1 MMGFF
6 FLSSSI
12 NKNPKGRTLSGSSCE
27 GASGFACGIVTMP
40 NRRLKEWFSPQPGVP
55 GGRQGWGLL
64 ACAWPG
70 SARWASAR
78 CFSSAAFWAGVWGFS
93 WHPPFP
99 NSVAKLCV
107 VAAQAAPG
115 TGMSYPSALASV
127 LGSVSLR
134 NAAGRPD
141 EHNAE
146 QVCKVWELS
155 RLRLS
160 ALLIFMQL
168 IEYYNSRHFFLQ
180 VTWVLMFPAELG

>member
-1 MMGFF
+1 MWHRYHA
-6 FLSSSI
+6 
-12 NKNPKGRTLSGSSCE
+12 KPEAE
-27 GASGFACGIVTMP
+27 GAVPTAAQG
-40 NRRLKEWFSPQPGVP
+40 P
-55 GGRQGWGLL
+55 GGKAGM
-64 ACAWPG
+64 G
-70 SARWASAR
+70 SAVVCLAILCPLSLGMLLLP
-78 CFSSAAFWAGVWGFS
+78 CSLLCGSLGVFLT
-93 WHPPFP
+93 PPFP

-134 NAAGRPD
+134 NAPGRPD
-141 EHNAE
+141 ERNAE
-146 QVCKVWELS
+146 RVCKVWELS

-180 VTWVLMFPAELG
+180 LTWVLMFPAELG